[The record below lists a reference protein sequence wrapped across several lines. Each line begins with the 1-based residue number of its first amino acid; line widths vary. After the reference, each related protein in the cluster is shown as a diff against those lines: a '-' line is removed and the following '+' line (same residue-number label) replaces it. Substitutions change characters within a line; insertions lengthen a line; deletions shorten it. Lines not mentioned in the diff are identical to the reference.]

1 VPGNDDDAAVA
12 AVERAMVAVR
22 RSQSRRVLA
31 RLASRRGERP
41 GPARGAAEPTVA
53 GPAFD
58 VLDVVEAAERAGAAV
73 TVSDV
78 AVALDVDQPRASRVV
93 AAAVEAGMVR
103 READQAD
110 GRRTLLVTTDAGRTV
125 SERVHGFRRSVFAEA
140 MAGWPAA
147 DRAEFARLL
156 TSFVDALARLAE
168 PAPAQETE
176 AER

>member
-1 VPGNDDDAAVA
+1 MPGNDDDAAVA

-22 RSQSRRVLA
+22 RSQSRRALA
-31 RLASRRGERP
+31 RLASRRGE
-41 GPARGAAEPTVA
+41 GAAEPALA
-53 GPAFD
+53 GPVFD

-78 AVALDVDQPRASRVV
+78 AVALNVDQPRASRLV

-110 GRRTLLVTTDAGRTV
+110 GRRTLLVATAAGRAV

-140 MAGWPAA
+140 MAGWPAG

-156 TSFVDALARLAE
+156 TGFVDALARLAD
-168 PAPAQETE
+168 PAAGADAG